1 MTGNLQHAL
10 TQTAEVATHVDL
22 GADTRARF
30 ETLLHAII
38 SDADYTPTV
47 TSDGDGFIVQWM
59 AGQRYVYIEVYSDGD
74 WALFETADDG
84 SITINEAGDGLP
96 DLDRVRDRIT
106 ALTDHVTAVLASRV
120 TPR

>member
-1 MTGNLQHAL
+1 MTHLDHAL
-10 TQTAEVATHVDL
+10 AQTAEVAAREDL

-30 ETLLHAII
+30 EALLRDII
-38 SDADYTPTV
+38 TDADYTPTV

-59 AGQRYVYIEVYSDGD
+59 AGRRYLYVEVYTDGE

-84 SITINEAGDGLP
+84 SIAINEAGDGLP
-96 DLDRVRDRIT
+96 ELDRVRERIT
-106 ALTDHVTAVLASRV
+106 ALTDHVTAVLAGRG